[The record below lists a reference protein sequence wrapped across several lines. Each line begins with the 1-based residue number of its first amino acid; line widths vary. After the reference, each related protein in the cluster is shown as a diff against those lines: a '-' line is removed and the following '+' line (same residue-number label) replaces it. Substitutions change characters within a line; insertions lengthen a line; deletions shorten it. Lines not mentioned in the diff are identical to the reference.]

1 MKMFPFS
8 LRLTIPGILL
18 LMGCISG
25 GFSFQRQVAVSSQRS
40 ENDIA
45 QHAKLTATATAQ
57 LLEYLYRRADVKD
70 GQSEGVSLVISRLK
84 GDANL
89 KLVLFCDQSNQV
101 QNSTRFEFTGRSLQN
116 TPLAEVTPILEQA
129 RQKRSGMV
137 VSSQDRKSM
146 RAVYS
151 VQLPA
156 NKNELR
162 SSNMGVI
169 VLDYDLVNPRQFA
182 IADALQQSVQ
192 LVTVLLLLCGLVGVF
207 LDQIVT
213 RRAKKL
219 VIGSNKLAQ
228 GELNTRVK
236 LQGSDELAQISTAF
250 DQMAG
255 QIQQDTEALQTSE
268 KQLKKQA
275 EQLEIALQDLSQ
287 TQTQL
292 IQTEKMSSLG
302 QMVAGIAHEIN
313 NPVNF
318 IHGNLQYVHQYA
330 EDLLN
335 LIKLYQEEVPEP
347 STKIQIAIEET
358 DLEFLSKDLSKV
370 LQSMRMG
377 TERIRDIV
385 LSLRNFSR
393 LDEDGCKDVNIHDG
407 IDGTLLILNHRL
419 NSTEHP
425 VPIKLV
431 KSYGELP
438 SVECY
443 PGQLNQVFMN
453 VLANA
458 IDAVEEFAVHAQN
471 SFIPQIKIWT
481 EQINDNWIKVSISD
495 NGSGIPESA
504 KTKLFDPFFTTKPI
518 GKGVGLGLSISYQI
532 VTERHGGKL
541 SCNSS
546 PEKGTEFII
555 EIPLY
560 HCKVE

>member
-1 MKMFPFS
+1 
-8 LRLTIPGILL
+8 
-18 LMGCISG
+18 MGCIAG

-40 ENDIA
+40 EDEIA

-57 LLEYLYRRADVKD
+57 LLEYLYRRSEVKD

-89 KLVLFCDQSNQV
+89 KLVLFCDQSDQV
-101 QNSTRFEFTGRSLQN
+101 QNSTRFEFSGRRLQD
-116 TPLAEVTPILEQA
+116 TPLAEVIPILEQA

-137 VSSQDRKSM
+137 VSSQDQKSM

-156 NKNELR
+156 NRNELR
-162 SSNMGVI
+162 SSNMGVV
-169 VLDYDLVNPRQFA
+169 VLDYDLVKPRQFA
-182 IADALQQSVQ
+182 IADALQQSIQ
-192 LVTVLLLLCGLVGVF
+192 LVTVLMLLCSLVGVF
-207 LDQIVT
+207 LNQIVT
-213 RRAKKL
+213 RRAERL
-219 VIGSNKLAQ
+219 VIGSNRLAR

-255 QIQQDTEALQTSE
+255 QIQQDTEALRTSE
-268 KQLKKQA
+268 KQFKEQTG
-275 EQLEIALQDLSQ
+275 QLEIALQNLSQ
-287 TQTQL
+287 TQIQL

-302 QMVAGIAHEIN
+302 QMVAGVAHEIN

-318 IHGNLQYVHQYA
+318 IHGNLQYVHQYS

-335 LIKLYQEEVPEP
+335 LIKLYQEQVPSP
-347 STKIQIAIEET
+347 PAKIQATIEKIDLDFLST
-358 DLEFLSKDLSKV
+358 DLRKV

-393 LDEDGCKDVNIHDG
+393 LDEDGCKEVDIHDG

-419 NSTEHP
+419 NPTEQSIYIE
-425 VPIKLV
+425 VV

-438 SVECY
+438 DVECY

-453 VLANA
+453 VLVNA
-458 IDAVEEFAVHAQN
+458 IDAVEDFAICTPD
-471 SFIPQIKIWT
+471 SFIPQIQIRTEKTNNDWVKIL
-481 EQINDNWIKVSISD
+481 VSD
-495 NGSGIPESA
+495 NGIGIPESA
-504 KTKLFDPFFTTKPI
+504 KTKLFDPFFTTKPV
-518 GKGVGLGLSISYQI
+518 GKGIGLGLSISYQI
-532 VTERHGGKL
+532 VTERHGGRL
-541 SCNSS
+541 SCISS
-546 PEKGTEFII
+546 PEKGTEIII
-555 EIPLY
+555 EIPIY
-560 HCKVE
+560 QYKVG